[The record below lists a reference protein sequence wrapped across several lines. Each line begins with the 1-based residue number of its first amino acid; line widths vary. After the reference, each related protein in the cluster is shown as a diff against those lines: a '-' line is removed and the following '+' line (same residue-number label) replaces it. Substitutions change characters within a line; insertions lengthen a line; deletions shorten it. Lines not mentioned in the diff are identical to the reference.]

1 MSIIHGS
8 EENFDNLINT
18 GLVLVDF
25 YADWCGPCRMLASQL
40 EDLSNNRDETKI
52 IKINVDE
59 NQNLAKK
66 YGIMS
71 IPALMLFKEGK
82 LIDNK
87 LGFMPKEL
95 IENWLE
101 ENK

>member
-1 MSIIHGS
+1 MEIIHGNES
-8 EENFDNLINT
+8 DFDSLVSN

-40 EDLSNNRDETKI
+40 EAIKDDRNDTKI
-52 IKINVDE
+52 VKINVDE
-59 NQNLAKK
+59 AHGLAKK

-71 IPALMLFKEGK
+71 IPALMLFKDGK
-82 LIDNK
+82 LVDNK
-87 LGFMPKEL
+87 IGYMPKEL
-95 IENWLE
+95 IQNWID

>member
-8 EENFDNLINT
+8 EKNFDNLVNN

-25 YADWCGPCRMLASQL
+25 YADWCGPCRMLTSQL
-40 EDLSNNRDETKI
+40 EELSDNRDETKI
-52 IKINVDE
+52 VKINVDE

-71 IPALMLFKEGK
+71 IPALMLFKNGK
-82 LIDNK
+82 IVDNK
-87 LGFMPKEL
+87 VGYMPKEL
-95 IENWLE
+95 IENWIE
-101 ENK
+101 DNK

>member
-1 MSIIHGS
+1 MEIIHGNES
-8 EENFDNLINT
+8 DFDSLISN

-40 EDLSNNRDETKI
+40 EAIKDDRDDAKI
-52 IKINVDE
+52 VKINVDE
-59 NQNLAKK
+59 SRELAKK

-71 IPALMLFKEGK
+71 IPALMLFKDGK
-82 LIDNK
+82 LVDNK
-87 LGFMPKEL
+87 IGYMPKEL
-95 IENWLE
+95 IQNWIN

>member
-1 MSIIHGS
+1 MEIIHGNES
-8 EENFDNLINT
+8 DFDSLVSN

-40 EDLSNNRDETKI
+40 EAIKDDRNDTKI
-52 IKINVDE
+52 VKINVDE
-59 NQNLAKK
+59 AHELAKK

-71 IPALMLFKEGK
+71 IPALKLFKDGK
-82 LIDNK
+82 LVDNK
-87 LGFMPKEL
+87 IGYMPKEL
-95 IENWLE
+95 IQNWID

>member
-1 MSIIHGS
+1 MEIIHGNES
-8 EENFDNLINT
+8 DFDSLVSN

-40 EDLSNNRDETKI
+40 EAIKDDRNNTKI
-52 IKINVDE
+52 VKINVDE
-59 NQNLAKK
+59 AHGLAKK

-71 IPALMLFKEGK
+71 IPALMLFKDGK
-82 LIDNK
+82 LVDNK
-87 LGFMPKEL
+87 IGYMPKEL
-95 IENWLE
+95 IQNWID

>member
-1 MSIIHGS
+1 MKIIHGNES
-8 EENFDNLINT
+8 DFDSLVSN

-40 EDLSNNRDETKI
+40 EAIKDDRNDAKI
-52 IKINVDE
+52 VKINVDE
-59 NQNLAKK
+59 AHELAKK

-71 IPALMLFKEGK
+71 IPALMLFKDGK
-82 LIDNK
+82 LVDNK
-87 LGFMPKEL
+87 IGYMPKEL
-95 IENWLE
+95 IQNWID